1 MQAIRKCCKRILSNM
16 GSIHMKN
23 KCVKEYYK
31 KLKEL
36 FLNMNYM
43 DGKFLRDF
51 KLHLLEYAIAHPGC
65 TYDELVEEFGT
76 PKETFCEYVGAQEPD
91 YLISCINKKHFRKWM
106 GTGIVAVGICCV
118 FIWTLF
124 YYDSYKK
131 SVDDL
136 IDKEV
141 IIIKDL
147 DEEVKGSDK
156 N

>member
-1 MQAIRKCCKRILSNM
+1 M
-16 GSIHMKN
+16 
-23 KCVKEYYK
+23 
-31 KLKEL
+31 
-36 FLNMNYM
+36 
-43 DGKFLRDF
+43 
-51 KLHLLEYAIAHPGC
+51 
-65 TYDELVEEFGT
+65 
-76 PKETFCEYVGAQEPD
+76 
-91 YLISCINKKHFRKWM
+91 ISCINKKHFRKWM